1 MGCEMFAKIV
11 KIRKRTILQPLFSCK
26 LQKSKIEAVL
36 LRLSVV
42 IVKKKLVSD
51 IISFFTSHKEDMKV
65 KNKKEG
71 HGKSYKV

>member
-11 KIRKRTILQPLFSCK
+11 KIQKRTILRQLFSCK

-36 LRLSVV
+36 QRLSVV

-71 HGKSYKV
+71 NGKS